1 MFTNL
6 AILGAP
12 HCGILTEYWL
22 IPFGVIQ
29 SGWKI
34 QKIHGTCD
42 RLKKTFENGPGTS
55 HIPNIDSSSCDL
67 ILGRSAPDFHIFCYG
82 FKRRSKRGVM
92 PHMLDIS
99 WVPWDSSCE
108 NLIGSCIQLV
118 SIGPRSNENH
128 HGHAGLGSGDHVK
141 FRGPSPA
148 PFIAQWLGYI
158 RIMFLPHTWGRTHLN
173 VRLPQDFMVLHSQ
186 SQKLLR

>member
-42 RLKKTFENGPGTS
+42 RLKNVWKRSGYFS
-55 HIPNIDSSSCDL
+55 HSKHRQL
-67 ILGRSAPDFHIFCYG
+67 ILWPDFGTECAGFPYFLLR

-141 FRGPSPA
+141 IRGP
-148 PFIAQWLGYI
+148 
-158 RIMFLPHTWGRTHLN
+158 
-173 VRLPQDFMVLHSQ
+173 
-186 SQKLLR
+186 LLRLS